1 MFSVTLL
8 TVGKLKEKFYLDAV
22 KEYEKRLCEKLEHE
36 YASLLNR
43 LEGGS
48 YEKEDIEEMKK
59 AISEVTR

>member
-1 MFSVTLL
+1 MVYAVINGYFDSVP
-8 TVGKLKEKFYLDAV
+8 VKQV

-36 YASLLNR
+36 YSSLLNR

-59 AISEVTR
+59 AISEITR